1 MRAVVTGGAGFI
13 GSHLVEALL
22 ARGDQV
28 TCVERPETARGWVE
42 GLPARWRPIGLDDP
56 VALSRAFD
64 GADFVFHLA
73 ALTEAASPA
82 DLYRINTEGTAH
94 VLEACE
100 RQDGFA
106 PRLVYVSSIAA
117 SGPCRNR
124 ENLDP
129 ATIPFPLSH
138 YGNSKLLAEAVV
150 HAHADSVPATIVR
163 FPSVYGPRERA
174 VLKVFRLI
182 RHGAALTVGDWDRE
196 VSMLFVQDAVQ
207 GLIAAADSDAAVGR
221 TYLLAHPET
230 VTWRGFALTAAAA
243 MGSHPVLISIPA
255 FVART
260 IAVTAEVIARLSRHG
275 AILNRDRVRELCALR
290 WVCDPSRAI
299 AEAGFRPAFPL
310 ERGIPET
317 ARWYRG
323 MGWL

>member
-28 TCVERPETARGWVE
+28 TCVERIGAPRGWIE
-42 GLPARWRPIGLDDP
+42 GLPVNWQPIGLEDP
-56 VALSRAFD
+56 VLIGRVFA
-64 GADFVFHLA
+64 GADVVFHLA
-73 ALTEAASPA
+73 ALTEASSPA
-82 DLYRINTEGTAH
+82 ELYRVNTEGTAH

-100 RQDGFA
+100 RQNGSS
-106 PRLVYVSSIAA
+106 PRLVYVSSITA
-117 SGPCRNR
+117 SGPCRNG
-124 ENLDP
+124 EDLDP

-138 YGNSKLLAEAVV
+138 YGNSKLLSEAVV
-150 HAHADSVPATIVR
+150 HAHADSVPTTILR
-163 FPSVYGPRERA
+163 FPSVYGPREKA
-174 VLKVFRLI
+174 VLKVFQLV

-196 VSMLFVQDAVQ
+196 VSMLFIRDAVQ
-207 GLIAAADSDAAVGR
+207 GLIAAANSETAAGR

-230 VTWRGFALTAAAA
+230 VTWRGFALEVAAAIDRR
-243 MGSHPVLISIPA
+243 PLLISIPTL
-255 FVART
+255 VART
-260 IAVTAEVIARLSRHG
+260 IAVTAEMVARIRKQA

-290 WVCDPSRAI
+290 WVCDPTRAMT
-299 AEAGFRPAFPL
+299 EAGFRPAFPL

>member
-28 TCVERPETARGWVE
+28 TCVERVGAGRGWVE
-42 GLPARWRPIGLDDP
+42 GLPVDWQPIGLDDP
-56 VALSRAFD
+56 VSIGRVFA
-64 GADFVFHLA
+64 GADIVFHLA

-82 DLYRINTEGTAH
+82 DLYRVNTEGTAH

-100 RQDGFA
+100 RHNGSA
-106 PRLVYVSSIAA
+106 PRLIHVSSIAA
-117 SGPCRNR
+117 AGPCRNG
-124 ENLDP
+124 ENLDS

-150 HAHADSVPATIVR
+150 HAHAESVPATIVR
-163 FPSVYGPRERA
+163 FPAVYGPRERA

-196 VSMLFVQDAVQ
+196 MSMLFVHDAVQ
-207 GLIAAADSDAAVGR
+207 GLIAAADSHAAIGR
-221 TYLLAHPET
+221 TYLVAHPET
-230 VTWRGFALTAAAA
+230 LTWRAFALTAATA
-243 MGSHPVLISIPA
+243 MGRHPVLISIPA

-260 IAVTAEVIARLSRHG
+260 IAVTAEGIARLRKQA
-275 AILNRDRVRELCALR
+275 AILNRDRIRELCALR

-299 AEAGFRPAFPL
+299 REAGFRPAFPL